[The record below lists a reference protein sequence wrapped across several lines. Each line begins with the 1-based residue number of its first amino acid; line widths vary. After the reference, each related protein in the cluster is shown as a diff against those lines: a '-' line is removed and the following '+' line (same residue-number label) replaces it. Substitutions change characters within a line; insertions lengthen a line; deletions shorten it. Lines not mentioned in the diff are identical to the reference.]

1 MSYSSIIGSYKLL
14 NFNNGSSGVKVG
26 KKGSALTLSCKL

>member
-1 MSYSSIIGSYKLL
+1 MSYSSIIESYKLL

-26 KKGSALTLSCKL
+26 KKVLL